1 MPAYQSENGY
11 RRSDSSFESRLN
23 DLGSFVLY
31 VVVPIWLCVMVWRKL
46 SGSGP
51 KREVFSSAEKEA
63 YERAAFV
70 KQELADVQKSVG
82 PAKPDYSISLN
93 AKPKS

>member
-23 DLGSFVLY
+23 DLY

-93 AKPKS
+93 TKSKS